1 MLCNRKEEHVFLQQD
16 VPYTKEICSWISLH
30 YKDYMEY
37 VREGCLKKDEML
49 CNRYGKA
56 ELVGPKFSRIPAP
69 YPDPD
74 NAGHYHP
81 ISKTPRTINGKARAI
96 DDLAPTANTR
106 KLFKD
111 GSISSSNCE
120 F

>member
-1 MLCNRKEEHVFLQQD
+1 
-16 VPYTKEICSWISLH
+16 
-30 YKDYMEY
+30 MEY

-56 ELVGPKFSRIPAP
+56 EWVGPKFSRIPAP

-106 KLFKD
+106 KLFRMD
-111 GSISSSNCE
+111 PSHQATVSSEE
-120 F
+120 FCVEEKHVVSYHS

>member
-1 MLCNRKEEHVFLQQD
+1 
-16 VPYTKEICSWISLH
+16 
-30 YKDYMEY
+30 MEY
-37 VREGCLKKDEML
+37 AREGCLKKDEML

-56 ELVGPKFSRIPAP
+56 EWVGPKFSRIPAP
-69 YPDPD
+69 YSDPD